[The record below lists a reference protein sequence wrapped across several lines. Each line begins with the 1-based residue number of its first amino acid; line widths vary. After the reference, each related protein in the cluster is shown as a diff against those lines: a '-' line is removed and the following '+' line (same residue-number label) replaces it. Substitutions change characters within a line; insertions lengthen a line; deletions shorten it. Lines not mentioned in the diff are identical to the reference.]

1 MHRNPFLKYH
11 EMEILAKARR
21 TFGDTTQI
29 LVAMEEL
36 CELACVCAKYPR
48 YEDSFNA
55 KEELHNKAIDELAD
69 VTVVINHI
77 INIMDIDPYEVE
89 KRISGKVARVE
100 RWVNKSSS
108 MQITTEDRKVEDA
121 EE

>member
-1 MHRNPFLKYH
+1 MHRNPSLKYY
-11 EMEILAKARR
+11 EMEILAKARQ

-48 YEDSFNA
+48 YEDSSNA

-69 VTVVINHI
+69 ATVVINHI
-77 INIMDIDPYEVE
+77 INIMDIDPHEVE
-89 KRISGKVARVE
+89 KRISGKVARVA
-100 RWVNKSSS
+100 RWVNKSNS
-108 MQITTEDRKVEDA
+108 MQITTEDRKVEDTA
-121 EE
+121 E

>member
-1 MHRNPFLKYH
+1 MHRNPSLKYY

-48 YEDSFNA
+48 YENSSNA

-77 INIMDIDPYEVE
+77 INIMDIDPHEVE
-89 KRISGKVARVE
+89 KRISGKVARVA
-100 RWVNKSSS
+100 RWVNKSNS
-108 MQITTEDRKVEDA
+108 MQITTEDRKVEDTA
-121 EE
+121 E

>member
-11 EMEILAKARR
+11 EMEILAKARQ

-29 LVAMEEL
+29 LVSMEEL

-48 YEDSFNA
+48 YENSSNA

>member
-1 MHRNPFLKYH
+1 MHRNPSLKYY

-48 YEDSFNA
+48 YEDSLNA

-108 MQITTEDRKVEDA
+108 MQITTEDRKVEDTA
-121 EE
+121 E

>member
-1 MHRNPFLKYH
+1 MHRNPSLKYY

-108 MQITTEDRKVEDA
+108 MQITTEDRKVEDD

>member
-11 EMEILAKARR
+11 EMEILAKARQ

-48 YEDSFNA
+48 YENSSNA

-108 MQITTEDRKVEDA
+108 MQITTEDRKVEDD

>member
-1 MHRNPFLKYH
+1 MHRNPFLKYN
-11 EMEILAKARR
+11 EMEILAKARQ

-48 YEDSFNA
+48 YEDSSNA

-69 VTVVINHI
+69 ATVVINHI
-77 INIMDIDPYEVE
+77 INIMDIDPHDVE
-89 KRISGKVARVE
+89 QRIHGKVARVE

-108 MQITTEDRKVEDA
+108 MQITTEDRKVEDT

>member
-1 MHRNPFLKYH
+1 MHRNPSLKYY

-48 YEDSFNA
+48 YENSSNA

-69 VTVVINHI
+69 ATVVINHI
-77 INIMDIDPYEVE
+77 INIMDIDPHEVE
-89 KRISGKVARVE
+89 KRISGKVARVA
-100 RWVNKSSS
+100 RWVNKSNS
-108 MQITTEDRKVEDA
+108 MQITTEDRKVEDTA
-121 EE
+121 E

>member
-1 MHRNPFLKYH
+1 MHRNPSLKYY

-48 YEDSFNA
+48 YENSSNA

-108 MQITTEDRKVEDA
+108 MQITTEDRKVEDTA
-121 EE
+121 E

>member
-1 MHRNPFLKYH
+1 MHRNPSLKYY

-48 YEDSFNA
+48 YENSSNA

-69 VTVVINHI
+69 VTVVINHV

-108 MQITTEDRKVEDA
+108 MQITTEDRKVEDD

>member
-1 MHRNPFLKYH
+1 MHRNPSLKYY

-48 YEDSFNA
+48 YENSSNA

-108 MQITTEDRKVEDA
+108 MQITTEDRKVEDD

>member
-1 MHRNPFLKYH
+1 MHRNPSLKYY

-108 MQITTEDRKVEDA
+108 MQITTEDRKVEDT

>member
-1 MHRNPFLKYH
+1 MHRNPSLKYY

-48 YEDSFNA
+48 YENSFNA

-108 MQITTEDRKVEDA
+108 MQITTEDRKVEDTA
-121 EE
+121 E